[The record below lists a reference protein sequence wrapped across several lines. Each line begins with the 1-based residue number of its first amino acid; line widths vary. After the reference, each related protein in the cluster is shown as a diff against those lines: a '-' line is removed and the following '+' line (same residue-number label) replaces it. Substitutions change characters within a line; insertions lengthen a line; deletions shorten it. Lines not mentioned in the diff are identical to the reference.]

1 MEDTNIRTAEPQ
13 REIVHRT
20 LSGDIVELGISK
32 QAPEIA
38 ENLRWVFRYM
48 TERRLTLS
56 DLSRLLNVD
65 SSCVSRVF
73 RGTYTGKENQIL
85 PPPSK
90 MLERIA
96 EIRRGE
102 LQKQRSRRDRV
113 LTPTVQRIWDILNR
127 AAGRKNDG
135 SIIEDGKRLICFIFG
150 NSHIGKTSAAKWYK
164 DEFNPSNTIY
174 VDLQGCTNEGDILR
188 EFAKALNIPQAQPK
202 AALKLSIYGAITSD
216 TFVIADEFHAITYA
230 VQHRA
235 SVRLINTLKAIK
247 DKTGCAMGIISTNVG
262 RDELDNGVEKKL
274 LEQLS
279 RRGVLRLNLPS
290 GLPVYDVRAVCEAR
304 GLHFPPAPIPPRDG
318 NGANLDTWQALR
330 KAASDGEELPVRIL
344 EDIALNHGME
354 WLFTN
359 IEDAQ
364 NFARKR
370 GETFTWR
377 HFRIA
382 HNVKIAT
389 QREENI

>member
-1 MEDTNIRTAEPQ
+1 MENTNIEAINAPKETA
-13 REIVHRT
+13 HRT
-20 LSGDIVELGISK
+20 LSGDVVELGISK

-38 ENLRWVFRYM
+38 ENLRWMFRYF
-48 TERRLTLS
+48 TERRLTLA
-56 DLSRLLNVD
+56 DVARLLNVD

-73 RGTYTGKENQIL
+73 RGTYTGKDNQIL

-90 MLERIA
+90 MLESIA
-96 EIRRGE
+96 EIRRAE
-102 LQKQRSRRDRV
+102 LQRQRSRRDRV
-113 LTPTVQRIWDILNR
+113 LTPTVEKIWNVLNR

-135 SIIEDGKRLICFIFG
+135 AIIADEKRLICFIFG

-188 EFAKALNIPQAQPK
+188 EFAKALNIPQAQTK

-216 TFVIADEFHAITYA
+216 TLVIADEFHAITYA
-230 VQHRA
+230 IQHRA
-235 SVRLINTLKAIK
+235 SVRLVNTLKAIK
-247 DKTGCAMGIISTNVG
+247 DKTGCAMGIISTDVG
-262 RDELDNGVEKKL
+262 RDELDGGVEKRL

-279 RRGVLRLNLPS
+279 RRGVLRLNLPA

-304 GLHFPPAPIPPRDG
+304 GLAFPPAPVPARDG
-318 NGANLDTWQALR
+318 NGENLDTWQALA
-330 KAASDGEELPVRIL
+330 KSADGEDLPVRIL
-344 EDIALNHGME
+344 EDIAINHGME

-364 NFARKR
+364 NFAQRR
-370 GETFTWR
+370 GEALAWR
-377 HFRIA
+377 HFKIA

-389 QREENI
+389 QREEKI

>member
-1 MEDTNIRTAEPQ
+1 MENANIETANAPKETA
-13 REIVHRT
+13 HRT
-20 LSGDIVELGISK
+20 LSGDVVELGISK
-32 QAPEIA
+32 QPPEIA
-38 ENLRWVFRYM
+38 ENLRWMFRYF
-48 TERRLTLS
+48 TERRLTLA
-56 DLSRLLNVD
+56 DVARLLNVD

-73 RGTYTGKENQIL
+73 RGTYVGRENQIL
-85 PPPSK
+85 PPPAK
-90 MLERIA
+90 MLERIS
-96 EIRRGE
+96 EIRRAE
-102 LQKQRSRRDRV
+102 RQRQRARRDRV
-113 LTPTVQRIWDILNR
+113 LTPTVQKIWNILNR

-135 SIIEDGKRLICFIFG
+135 SAIEGEKRLVCFIFG

-188 EFAKALNIPQAQPK
+188 EFAKALNIPQAQTK
-202 AALKLSIYGAITSD
+202 AALKLAIYGAITPE
-216 TFVIADEFHAITYA
+216 TLVIADEFHSITYA

-235 SVRLINTLKAIK
+235 SVRLVNTLKAIK
-247 DKTGCAMGIISTNVG
+247 DKTGCAMGIISTDVG
-262 RDELDNGVEKKL
+262 RDELDCGLEKKL

-304 GLHFPPAPIPPRDG
+304 GLPFPPAPIPARDG
-318 NGANLDTWQALR
+318 NGFNLDTWQAL
-330 KAASDGEELPVRIL
+330 KKNAANGEETPVRIL
-344 EDIALNHGME
+344 EDIAINHGME

-364 NFARKR
+364 NFAQRR
-370 GETFTWR
+370 GETFGWR
-377 HFRIA
+377 HFKIA